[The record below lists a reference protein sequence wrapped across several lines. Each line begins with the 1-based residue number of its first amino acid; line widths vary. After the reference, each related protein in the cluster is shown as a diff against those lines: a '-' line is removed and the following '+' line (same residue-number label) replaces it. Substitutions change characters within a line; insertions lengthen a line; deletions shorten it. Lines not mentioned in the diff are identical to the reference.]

1 LLGVIVMKTRPFLL
15 ALSVAAAG
23 SLVATGVNA
32 GGPSPS
38 ARDVMTKN
46 ADASSFASLLTS
58 STLTIGATGGETRS
72 KSFTLWR
79 KLASDG
85 VHHRTLTRFVAP
97 AEIRGEGVL
106 FDERTNGQNEVLLYL
121 PRYKK
126 VRRVEAQAQRS
137 SFMGS
142 SFSYADM
149 TTMATRAIDD
159 HKHEMLKTEPC
170 PGDVHAS
177 CFVVASAAA
186 NETVKANH
194 GYAKK
199 TTWVRSSDFQTMQTE
214 LYDVDGVLWKRIGFS
229 DFREVD
235 LANHRAMAYFVRVD
249 DLKAKRFSTMKVERA
264 DVAKPIDDGMF
275 NEQSL
280 SREL

>member
-1 LLGVIVMKTRPFLL
+1 MKTRQFVI
-15 ALSVAAAG
+15 ALSVAASH
-23 SLVATGVNA
+23 SLFAIDVEA

-46 ADASSFASLLTS
+46 ADASSFAALLTS
-58 STLTIGATGGETRS
+58 STLTIGAAGGETRS

-79 KLASDG
+79 KVAADG

-106 FDERTNGQNEVLLYL
+106 FDERPNGQNEVLLYL

-149 TTMATRAIDD
+149 TTMTTRAIDD
-159 HKHEMLKTEPC
+159 HKHELVKTEPC
-170 PGDVHAS
+170 PGDLRAS
-177 CFVVASAAA
+177 CFVIASTAA
-186 NETVKANH
+186 NEAVKANH
-194 GYAKK
+194 GVAKK
-199 TTWVRSSDFQTMQTE
+199 TTWVRAGDFQTIQTE
-214 LYDVDGVLWKRIGFS
+214 LYDVDGALWKRIAFS
-229 DFREVD
+229 SFREVD
-235 LANHRAMAYFVRVD
+235 GANHRSMAYFVRVD
-249 DLKAKRFSTMKVERA
+249 DLKAKRFSTMKVEHA